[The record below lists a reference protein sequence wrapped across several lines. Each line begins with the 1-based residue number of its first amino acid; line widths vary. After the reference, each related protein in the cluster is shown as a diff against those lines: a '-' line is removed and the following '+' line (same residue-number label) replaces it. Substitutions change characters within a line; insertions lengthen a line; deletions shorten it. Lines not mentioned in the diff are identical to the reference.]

1 MWLLPPFLESN
12 SDKPGLLEFAL
23 EYYSSQLHIVL
34 ASFGKSPKDASIP
47 EDIKALVRIIKR
59 CFILEFLNVVIIK

>member
-12 SDKPGLLEFAL
+12 SDIPGLLDFAL
-23 EYYSSQLHIVL
+23 DYYSSQLHIVL
-34 ASFGKSPKDASIP
+34 ASFGKTAKEANIP
-47 EDIKALVRIIKR
+47 EHSKDVVKIIKR